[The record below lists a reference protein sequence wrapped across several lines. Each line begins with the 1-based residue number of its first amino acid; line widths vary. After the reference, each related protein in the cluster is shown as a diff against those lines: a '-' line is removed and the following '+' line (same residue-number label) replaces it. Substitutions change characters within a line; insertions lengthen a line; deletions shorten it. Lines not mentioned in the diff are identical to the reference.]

1 LLQPIAFRTWIQTI
15 IASIDVKNIK
25 IIDLTEQNPGLIQQ
39 TAELLV
45 AGFREHWPNAWSSL
59 EDALQ
64 EVRESFEEGRISR
77 IAINESGQVLGW
89 VGGISE
95 YEGHAW
101 QLHPLVVHPVHQGQ
115 GVGRALV
122 NDLETLVRLRGGTT
136 IYLGTDDEDGMTSL
150 SDIDLYPEVFA
161 HLARLKNIKGHPYE
175 FYQKMGY
182 VIVGVIPDANGPGKP
197 DIIMAKR
204 VSD

>member
-1 LLQPIAFRTWIQTI
+1 M
-15 IASIDVKNIK
+15 ASIDVKNIK
-25 IIDLTEQNPGLIQQ
+25 IIDLPEQNPGLIQQ

>member
-1 LLQPIAFRTWIQTI
+1 M
-15 IASIDVKNIK
+15 ASIDVKNIK